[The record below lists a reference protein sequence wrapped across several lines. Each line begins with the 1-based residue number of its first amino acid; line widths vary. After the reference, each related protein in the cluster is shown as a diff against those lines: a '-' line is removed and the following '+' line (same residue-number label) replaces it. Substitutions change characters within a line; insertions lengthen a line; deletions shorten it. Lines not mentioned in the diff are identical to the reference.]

1 MLKQG
6 QDERIDVIRPWLIIL
21 AKFTTVAV
29 LSFNFLGNG
38 LRDAADP
45 YTRDAILSNYPIV
58 CSAAP
63 GIK

>member
-45 YTRDAILSNYPIV
+45 YTRDAILSN
-58 CSAAP
+58 
-63 GIK
+63 